1 MKIRLANK
9 NDLKSIEQIYENA
22 RQYMRSIGNFTQWG
36 NGYPSVDI
44 IHTDIEQNCLYV
56 VEDGSIQAVFTLVMG
71 EDPTYQEIDGAW
83 LDDQPYATL
92 HRIASRGTQKGLF
105 KLIIDFSWSIHPNL
119 RIDTHQ
125 DNTPMRHLIEKNG
138 FVYCG
143 IIIVGDGTP
152 RLAYQK
158 VDGLSYA

>member
-1 MKIRLANK
+1 MMIRLANK
-9 NDLKSIEQIYENA
+9 DDLKSIEQIYENA
-22 RQYMRSIGNFTQWG
+22 RQFMRSTGNFTQWG
-36 NGYPSVDI
+36 NGYPNKEI
-44 IHTDIEQNCLYV
+44 IYADIEQKCLYV
-56 VEDGSIQAVFTLVMG
+56 VEDEEIQAVFTLIMG
-71 EDPTYQEIDGAW
+71 EDPTYLEIDGAW
-83 LDDQPYATL
+83 LNDRSYATL

-105 KLIIDFSWSIHPNL
+105 KLIIEFSWSICPNL

-125 DNTPMRHLIEKNG
+125 NNTPMRDLIEKNG

-158 VDGLSYA
+158 AD

>member
-1 MKIRLANK
+1 MMIRLANK
-9 NDLKSIEQIYENA
+9 DDLKPIEQIYENA
-22 RQYMRSIGNFTQWG
+22 RQFMRSTGNFTQWG
-36 NGYPSVDI
+36 NGYPNKEI
-44 IHTDIEQNCLYV
+44 IYADIEQKCLYV
-56 VEDGSIQAVFTLVMG
+56 VEDEEIQAVFTLIMG
-71 EDPTYQEIDGAW
+71 EDPTYLEIDGAW
-83 LDDQPYATL
+83 LNDRSYATL

-105 KLIIDFSWSIHPNL
+105 KLIIEFSWSICPNL

-125 DNTPMRHLIEKNG
+125 NNTPMRHLIEKNG

-158 VDGLSYA
+158 AD

>member
-9 NDLKSIEQIYENA
+9 DDLRSIEQIYENA
-22 RQYMRSIGNFTQWG
+22 RQFMRSTGNFTQWG
-36 NGYPSVDI
+36 NGYPNKEI
-44 IHTDIEQNCLYV
+44 IYADIEQKCLYV
-56 VEDGSIQAVFTLVMG
+56 VEDEEIQAVFTLIMG
-71 EDPTYQEIDGAW
+71 EDPTYLEIDGAW
-83 LDDQPYATL
+83 LNDRSYATL

-105 KLIIDFSWSIHPNL
+105 KLIIEFSWSICPNL

-125 DNTPMRHLIEKNG
+125 NNTPMRHLIEKNG

-158 VDGLSYA
+158 AD

>member
-9 NDLKSIEQIYENA
+9 ADLQSIEHIYDLA
-22 RQYMRSIGNFTQWG
+22 RAFMRSTGNMTQWAK
-36 NGYPSVDI
+36 GYPSEGI
-44 IHTDIEQNCLYV
+44 IMSDIEQKYLYV
-56 VEDGSIQAVFTLVMG
+56 VEDELIQAVFTLILG
-71 EDPTYQEIDGAW
+71 KDPTYGEIDGAW
-83 LDDQPYATL
+83 LNDRPYATL

-105 KLIIDFSWSIHPNL
+105 KLIVDFSWSICSNL
-119 RIDTHQ
+119 RIDTHK
-125 DNTPMRHLIEKNG
+125 DNIPMRHLIEKNG

-158 VDGLSYA
+158 VD

>member
-1 MKIRLANK
+1 MMIRLANK
-9 NDLKSIEQIYENA
+9 DDLKSIEQIYENA
-22 RQYMRSIGNFTQWG
+22 RQYMCSIGNFKQWG
-36 NGYPSVDI
+36 NGYPSVEIIQADI
-44 IHTDIEQNCLYV
+44 DKNCLYV
-56 VEDGSIQAVFTLVMG
+56 VEDGAIQAVFTLILG
-71 EDPTYQEIDGAW
+71 EDPTYLEIDGAW

-105 KLIIDFSWSIHPNL
+105 KLILDFAWSICPNL
-119 RIDTHQ
+119 RIDTHK
-125 DNTPMRHLIEKNG
+125 DNKPMRHLIEKNG

-158 VDGLSYA
+158 AE

>member
-9 NDLKSIEQIYENA
+9 EDLKAIEQIYENA
-22 RQYMRSIGNFTQWG
+22 RQFMRSNGNFSQWG
-36 NGYPSVDI
+36 NSYPSVGIIQADI
-44 IHTDIEQNCLYV
+44 KQKCLYV
-56 VEDGSIQAVFTLVMG
+56 VEDEAIQAVFTLIMG
-71 EDPTYQEIDGAW
+71 EDPTYLEIDGAW
-83 LDDQPYATL
+83 LNDRSYATL
-92 HRIASRGTQKGLF
+92 HRIASRGTQKGIF
-105 KLIIDFSWSIHPNL
+105 KLIIEFSWSICPNL

-125 DNTPMRHLIEKNG
+125 NNTPMRHLIEKNG

-158 VDGLSYA
+158 AD

>member
-9 NDLKSIEQIYENA
+9 EDLKAIEQIYENA
-22 RQYMRSIGNFTQWG
+22 RQFMRSNGNFSQWG
-36 NGYPSVDI
+36 NSYPSVGIIQADI
-44 IHTDIEQNCLYV
+44 KQKCLYV
-56 VEDGSIQAVFTLVMG
+56 VEDEAIQAVFTLIMG
-71 EDPTYQEIDGAW
+71 EDPTYLEIDGAW
-83 LDDQPYATL
+83 LNDRSYATL

-105 KLIIDFSWSIHPNL
+105 KLIIEFSWSISPNL
-119 RIDTHQ
+119 RIDTHK
-125 DNTPMRHLIEKNG
+125 DNKPMRHLIEKNG

-158 VDGLSYA
+158 AD

>member
-1 MKIRLANK
+1 MIRLANK
-9 NDLKSIEQIYENA
+9 DDLKPIEQIYENA
-22 RQYMRSIGNFTQWG
+22 RQFMRSTGNFTQWG
-36 NGYPSVDI
+36 NGYPNKEI
-44 IHTDIEQNCLYV
+44 IYADIEQKCLYV
-56 VEDGSIQAVFTLVMG
+56 VEDEEIQAVFTLIMG
-71 EDPTYQEIDGAW
+71 EDPTYLEIDGAW
-83 LDDQPYATL
+83 LNDRSYATL

-105 KLIIDFSWSIHPNL
+105 KLIIEFSWSICPNL

-125 DNTPMRHLIEKNG
+125 NNTPMRHLIEKNG

-158 VDGLSYA
+158 AD

>member
-9 NDLKSIEQIYENA
+9 EDLKAIEQIYENA
-22 RQYMRSIGNFTQWG
+22 RQFMRSNGNFSQWG
-36 NGYPSVDI
+36 NSYPSVGIIQADI
-44 IHTDIEQNCLYV
+44 KQKCLYV
-56 VEDGSIQAVFTLVMG
+56 VEDEAIQAVFTLIMR
-71 EDPTYQEIDGAW
+71 EDPTYLEIDGAW
-83 LDDQPYATL
+83 LNDRSYATL

-105 KLIIDFSWSIHPNL
+105 KLIIEFSWSICPNL
-119 RIDTHQ
+119 RIDTHK
-125 DNTPMRHLIEKNG
+125 DNKPMRHLIEKNG

-158 VDGLSYA
+158 AD

>member
-1 MKIRLANK
+1 
-9 NDLKSIEQIYENA
+9 
-22 RQYMRSIGNFTQWG
+22 
-36 NGYPSVDI
+36 
-44 IHTDIEQNCLYV
+44 
-56 VEDGSIQAVFTLVMG
+56 MG
-71 EDPTYQEIDGAW
+71 DDPTYLEIDGAW
-83 LDDQPYATL
+83 LNDRSYATL

-105 KLIIDFSWSIHPNL
+105 KLIIEFSWSICPNL

-125 DNTPMRHLIEKNG
+125 NNTPMRHLIEKNG

-158 VDGLSYA
+158 AD

>member
-9 NDLKSIEQIYENA
+9 EDLKAIEQIYENA
-22 RQYMRSIGNFTQWG
+22 RQFMRSNGNFSQWG
-36 NGYPSVDI
+36 NSYPSVGIIQADI
-44 IHTDIEQNCLYV
+44 KQKCLYV
-56 VEDGSIQAVFTLVMG
+56 VEDEAIQAVFTLIMG
-71 EDPTYQEIDGAW
+71 EDPTYLEIDGAW
-83 LDDQPYATL
+83 LNDRSYATL

-105 KLIIDFSWSIHPNL
+105 KLIVDFAWSICPNL
-119 RIDTHQ
+119 RIDTHK
-125 DNTPMRHLIEKNG
+125 DNKPMRHLIEKNG

-158 VDGLSYA
+158 AD

>member
-9 NDLKSIEQIYENA
+9 EDLKAIEQIYENA
-22 RQYMRSIGNFTQWG
+22 RQFMRSNGNFSQWG
-36 NGYPSVDI
+36 NSYPSVGIIQADI
-44 IHTDIEQNCLYV
+44 KQKCLYV
-56 VEDGSIQAVFTLVMG
+56 VEDEAIQAVFTLIMG
-71 EDPTYQEIDGAW
+71 EDPSYLEIDGAW
-83 LDDQPYATL
+83 LNDRSYATL

-105 KLIIDFSWSIHPNL
+105 KLIIEFSWSICPNL

-125 DNTPMRHLIEKNG
+125 NNTPMRHLIEKNG

-158 VDGLSYA
+158 AD